1 MTPDLPPTSPTTSEP
16 WTNRRILLLLAL
28 GTLIVSALWNLPLEA
43 HYISER
49 AGEVFVT
56 LVFAMSLTYLLRPLV
71 NALHGT
77 RAFGGGSRQGRVWAT
92 IVVFLLCILLL
103 VCFLIIGLR
112 PVTNNLSGLWNQ
124 WFVGHT
130 PAERHEIIMK
140 WQETVQNA
148 LAPYRSFLP
157 AGSTG
162 TVDVPDVTT
171 KFQNLVTQ
179 QASRWFSHVGFIV
192 ELLLVPVLVFYFL
205 TDGPA
210 IRAEAR
216 LLCPPHWRPHIS
228 RMAAHFDSV
237 FAGFIRGQ
245 LLMCLIAW
253 VVVTLGL
260 LLIGVKYAFTLGLI
274 AGLARGIPVIGPMV
288 GGVPIILVCFITT
301 RSLPLTGGLMLGL
314 TVMHLL
320 ESKVLLPKIVGH
332 QVDLH
337 PVSVIVSLLLG
348 MEFFGFLGIFLAVP
362 LAAVMKILLTE
373 WHESQTAKV
382 EAEKD
387 AELLQATTTN
397 QSSEIT
403 RPIPPDANS
412 VAETLSGTVSS
423 SPPLQSQ
430 LAGATVYESAH
441 SGILSNGPLQNGG
454 LHDVKPSE
462 TPLKQD

>member
-1 MTPDLPPTSPTTSEP
+1 MTPDLPSTSPPTSEP
-16 WTNRRILLLLAL
+16 WTNRRILLLLAV

-43 HYISER
+43 RYISER

-56 LVFAMSLTYLLRPLV
+56 LVFAMSLTYLLRPPV

-77 RAFGGGSRQGRVWAT
+77 RAFGSGSRQGRIGAT
-92 IVVFLLCILLL
+92 VVVFLLCGLLL

-112 PVTNNLSGLWNQ
+112 PVTHNLSVLWNQ

-157 AGSTG
+157 ASTG
-162 TVDVPDVTT
+162 TVDVPDATT
-171 KFQNLVTQ
+171 RVQGWVTQ
-179 QASRWFSHVGFIV
+179 QVSQWFSHVGFIV

-245 LLMCLIAW
+245 LFMCLIAW

-288 GGVPIILVCFITT
+288 GGVPIVLVCFITT
-301 RSLPLTGGLMLGL
+301 RSLPLTGALMLGL

-362 LAAVMKILLTE
+362 LAAVVKILLAE
-373 WHESQTAKV
+373 WHESQAAKLAAQQDATMGVADGATMNGIAKNQNALESALVTDRVHEATQSAKIVNGLAPVSSLQQNSYTGTAPKPGI
-382 EAEKD
+382 A
-387 AELLQATTTN
+387 
-397 QSSEIT
+397 SEV
-403 RPIPPDANS
+403 IPS
-412 VAETLSGTVSS
+412 AETP
-423 SPPLQSQ
+423 SPAAP
-430 LAGATVYESAH
+430 
-441 SGILSNGPLQNGG
+441 
-454 LHDVKPSE
+454 
-462 TPLKQD
+462 